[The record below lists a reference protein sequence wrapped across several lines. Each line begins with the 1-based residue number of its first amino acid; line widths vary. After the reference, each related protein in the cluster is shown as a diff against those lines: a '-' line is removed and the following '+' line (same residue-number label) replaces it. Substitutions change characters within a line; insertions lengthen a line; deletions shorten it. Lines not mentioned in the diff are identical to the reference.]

1 MKEPS
6 PPDKKRFVQRFAA
19 YYLIALFFFG
29 WGFSV
34 SHYKVFPWQYLSS
47 VVDETYDFL
56 TFTDGPPKKVVDRI
70 VLDHQE
76 SLSNFDFTG
85 FRVRDPNF
93 TDNGYLLISEYK
105 KDYRQS
111 VVQLFSISEQKVI
124 HTWVPP
130 LSEIFGLSPGQKGR
144 VNTKMAFRS
153 QHPFLFPNGD
163 LLFTSGEGPLV
174 RINACGRVVWVIDR
188 HFHHSIERDYQS
200 NFLVPI
206 LVNRRLLES
215 GCGIQNTGFAVV
227 SPEGRILKEYSVPD
241 ILFKNGYRWLMH
253 GIGGPQCDCVHL
265 NDAQPILAPSETA
278 EVGDVALSMRNLS
291 TVALFRPATGKI
303 VWLKTGPWIAQHDI
317 TPTEGGCFSIF
328 GNDIPRCGPE
338 NGPEEH
344 SDLYI
349 YNPLKDKVFKPFS
362 EVMKKEK
369 VVSPGSGRFK
379 ILANGDAFVEESDRS
394 RILRISREN
403 VRWEYVNSVTP
414 ETVGGIYWSR
424 YIPSDEIN
432 LEWKEHLSCP
442 NN

>member
-1 MKEPS
+1 MPTMRCAS
-6 PPDKKRFVQRFAA
+6 PNA
-19 YYLIALFFFG
+19 
-29 WGFSV
+29 
-34 SHYKVFPWQYLSS
+34 SS
-47 VVDETYDFL
+47 
-56 TFTDGPPKKVVDRI
+56 R
-70 VLDHQE
+70 
-76 SLSNFDFTG
+76 
-85 FRVRDPNF
+85 RC
-93 TDNGYLLISEYK
+93 
-105 KDYRQS
+105 
-111 VVQLFSISEQKVI
+111 
-124 HTWVPP
+124 
-130 LSEIFGLSPGQKGR
+130 
-144 VNTKMAFRS
+144 
-153 QHPFLFPNGD
+153 
-163 LLFTSGEGPLV
+163 SGEGPLV